1 MNRTATVLAATVA
14 ALLLS
19 AAPAYADAPVVT
31 DPWSGEVVD
40 CFDEPIE
47 YEPGVWVC
55 TSVEDAAAWGLDT
68 PVEEAPRP
76 RRRDARPGRGRARR
90 GRVDGARGRG
100 ARARHRRGQ
109 RRLGLVRRP
118 RGVPWLT

>member
-68 PVEEAPRP
+68 PVEEAPDPVVETPDPVEVERAEAEWTEP
-76 RRRDARPGRGRARR
+76 EADEPAPVIVEDNGGWGWSDARESYTA
-90 GRVDGARGRG
+90 
-100 ARARHRRGQ
+100 
-109 RRLGLVRRP
+109 
-118 RGVPWLT
+118 